1 MKGIILAGGS
11 GTRLY
16 PLTKVTSKQ
25 LLPIYDKP
33 MIYYPLSV
41 LMNAGIR
48 DILIISTPDDTP
60 RFEALLGDGKQFGVN
75 LSYAVQPSP
84 DGLAQAFIIGEKFI
98 NGDSV
103 AMILG
108 DNIFHGQG
116 LKKRL
121 RAAAEKENDPDTA
134 VVAAV
139 AASAS
144 TAVMSVSG
152 AAAEKEKGATVFG
165 YYVDDP
171 ERFGI
176 VEFDET
182 GKAISI
188 EEKPEKPKSNYCV
201 TGLYFYDNRVVEY
214 AKNLKP
220 SARGELEITD
230 LNRIYLENGELDVTL
245 LGQGFTWLD
254 TGTHESLVEA
264 TNFVKTIET
273 HQHRKIACLEEI
285 AYTNGWISKEEVM
298 AAYEIY
304 KKNQYGQYLKD
315 VIDGKY
321 IDKLPGHADK

>member
-48 DILIISTPDDTP
+48 EILIISTPVDTP
-60 RFEALLGDGKQFGVN
+60 RFEALLGDGHQFGVE

-84 DGLAQAFIIGEKFI
+84 DGLAQAFIIGEEFI
-98 NGDSV
+98 GGEPV
-103 AMILG
+103 AMVLG

-121 RAAAEKENDPDTA
+121 RAAAA
-134 VVAAV
+134 
-139 AASAS
+139 
-144 TAVMSVSG
+144 
-152 AAAEKEKGATVFG
+152 KEKGATVFG

-176 VEFDET
+176 VEFDSE

-201 TGLYFYDNRVVEY
+201 TGLYFYDNKVVEY

-220 SARGELEITD
+220 SPRGELEITD
-230 LNRIYLENGELDVTL
+230 LNRIYLEDGSLNVEL

-285 AYTNGWISKEEVM
+285 GYLNGWIGKDQLLTDIEPL
-298 AAYEIY
+298 
-304 KKNQYGQYLKD
+304 KKNQYGQYLMD
-315 VIDGKY
+315 VMNGKY
-321 IDKLPGHADK
+321 IDK

>member
-48 DILIISTPDDTP
+48 EILIISTPVDTP
-60 RFEALLGDGKQFGVN
+60 RFEALLGDGHQFGVE

-84 DGLAQAFIIGEKFI
+84 DGLAQAFIIGEEFI
-98 NGDSV
+98 GGEPV
-103 AMILG
+103 AMVLG

-121 RAAAEKENDPDTA
+121 RAAAA
-134 VVAAV
+134 
-139 AASAS
+139 
-144 TAVMSVSG
+144 
-152 AAAEKEKGATVFG
+152 KEKGATVFG

-176 VEFDET
+176 VEFDDQ
-182 GKAISI
+182 GKAVSI
-188 EEKPEKPKSNYCV
+188 EEKPEHPKSNYCV

-214 AKNLKP
+214 AKSLKP

-264 TNFVKTIET
+264 TNFVKTVET
-273 HQHRKIACLEEI
+273 HEHRKIACLEEI
-285 AYTNGWISKEEVM
+285 GYLHGWISREQVLE
-298 AAYEIY
+298 AYGVL
-304 KKNQYGQYLKD
+304 KKNQYGKYLKD
-315 VIDGKY
+315 VLDGKY
-321 IDKLPGHADK
+321 VDKLHMAQ

>member
-41 LMNAGIR
+41 LNAGIR

-60 RFEALLGDGKQFGVN
+60 RFEALLGDGHQFGIT

-84 DGLAQAFIIGEKFI
+84 DGLAQAFIIGADFI
-98 NGDSV
+98 GNDSV
-103 AMILG
+103 AMVLG

-121 RAAAEKENDPDTA
+121 REAAAR
-134 VVAAV
+134 
-139 AASAS
+139 
-144 TAVMSVSG
+144 
-152 AAAEKEKGATVFG
+152 EKGATVFG

-176 VEFDET
+176 VEFDKD
-182 GKAISI
+182 GKAVSI

-230 LNRIYLENGELDVTL
+230 LNRIYLESGELDVTL

-264 TNFVKTIET
+264 TNFVKTVET
-273 HQHRKIACLEEI
+273 HEHRKIACLEEI
-285 AYTNGWISKEEVM
+285 AYTNGWITKDEVM
-298 AAYEIY
+298 EAYEIL

-315 VIDGKY
+315 VVDGKY
-321 IDKLPGHADK
+321 IDKLPGHADR